1 MTPDRFLGTLDLYPA
16 PSRFP
21 ICTKDHETGRNGLRI
36 DEHGQMW
43 RDTPR
48 TNPAILGGK
57 ETTPHLTE
65 TVNP

>member
-1 MTPDRFLGTLDLYPA
+1 MTPTRFWCEPLAYPG
-16 PSRFP
+16 PSRCRIP
-21 ICTKDHETGRNGLRI
+21 TKDHETGRNGLRI